1 MEIFEIYI
9 RQHNPAWPSW
19 LLGQQAR
26 SLYSLHE
33 VAVSA
38 SRDKAR
44 IVEQI
49 VLATESLKISQ
60 GAKTYSNIQYEEATS
75 LDEYDDIL
83 ADLNT
88 VFQAKHQGIIQY
100 LTNAETHLYVYTRTV
115 FRKGIP
121 FFKHI
126 VKHWPGFSIIM
137 SLLVYMKNFH
147 VDMISEFVI
156 ACADL
161 CTSSIKD
168 IINVRRLLEEISN
181 LVINSDTSGI
191 SALHHDF
198 WSLCGIKFNEEG
210 GEQQYGDEI
219 NWHALL
225 KSLVHPGT
233 SSYKCTR
240 LTEYIVIQMMV
251 SGFEQH
257 VAKRIEAQYCVAP
270 VIHSQSLCRPIHHMS
285 LGDAGCLVICMIGLH
300 NFFHA
305 LLI

>member
-1 MEIFEIYI
+1 MEIIDIFEIYI

-19 LLGQQAR
+19 LLSQQAR
-26 SLYSLHE
+26 SLYLLHE

-60 GAKTYSNIQYEEATS
+60 GAKTYSNIQYEEVTS

-100 LTNAETHLYVYTRTV
+100 LTNAETYLYVYARTV

-156 ACADL
+156 ACAD
-161 CTSSIKD
+161 
-168 IINVRRLLEEISN
+168 
-181 LVINSDTSGI
+181 
-191 SALHHDF
+191 
-198 WSLCGIKFNEEG
+198 
-210 GEQQYGDEI
+210 
-219 NWHALL
+219 
-225 KSLVHPGT
+225 
-233 SSYKCTR
+233 
-240 LTEYIVIQMMV
+240 
-251 SGFEQH
+251 
-257 VAKRIEAQYCVAP
+257 
-270 VIHSQSLCRPIHHMS
+270 
-285 LGDAGCLVICMIGLH
+285 
-300 NFFHA
+300 
-305 LLI
+305 